1 MNMIEREYLY
11 QLKLKKFIEAIFEF
25 HDIKSYE
32 TLCSFITS
40 NVEAINS
47 EFYTLT
53 FCSQMYLSLI
63 NDILVFKGVKFEMD
77 EFFNV
82 K

>member
-1 MNMIEREYLY
+1 MIEGEYLY

-25 HDIKSYE
+25 HDIKNYE
-32 TLCSFITS
+32 TLCSFITT
-40 NVEAINS
+40 NVEATNS

-53 FCSQMYLSLI
+53 FCPEMYLSFL
-63 NDILVFKGVKFEMD
+63 NDTLVFKGAKFEMD